1 MDSKVLGMKAA
12 EAFETRGIS
21 CETAARFEIYTARSV
36 QNSNGRREV
45 VPDPDGNIIVFPTI
59 EHGTTVAEKYR
70 RMPWEIED
78 GRPRFWQRE
87 GGRRTFWNSDVLDD
101 PALTDGR
108 MPLVITEG
116 EVDGLTA
123 IESGWPLTVSVP
135 DGAPPVPEGRKPDD
149 LDPLDPE
156 AERTSK
162 FQFIWNNRDRLKPIK
177 RFIIASDDDEPGQR
191 LAAELVRRLSAARC
205 LYVTYP
211 EEPRVLGKNG
221 KLRPCKDL
229 NEVCMHFGL
238 EAVRDVLNNAK
249 PYPVRGLYR
258 LFDYPDL
265 PPLVTYKTGLGMLDH
280 NLTIF
285 PGEFMV
291 VTGIPGHGKSTWV
304 LNIARQMSDKH
315 EWRTAIYSPEMS
327 IIPHLRDKLRRI
339 KLGRRPFYLDLNE
352 IARVDGWINDW
363 FLFIDD
369 DPAGNDLDTDL
380 TLDWILDRAT
390 DAVLRDGIRLLI
402 IDPWN
407 EVEHARRKDESTG
420 RSACCVDGENNT
432 VSPSSS
438 SHTQPKTSA
447 RTASR
452 DHRRCTT
459 SMGPRTGTTSPTM
472 AS

>member
-1 MDSKVLGMKAA
+1 
-12 EAFETRGIS
+12 
-21 CETAARFEIYTARSV
+21 
-36 QNSNGRREV
+36 
-45 VPDPDGNIIVFPTI
+45 
-59 EHGTTVAEKYR
+59 
-70 RMPWEIED
+70 
-78 GRPRFWQRE
+78 
-87 GGRRTFWNSDVLDD
+87 
-101 PALTDGR
+101 
-108 MPLVITEG
+108 
-116 EVDGLTA
+116 
-123 IESGWPLTVSVP
+123 
-135 DGAPPVPEGRKPDD
+135 
-149 LDPLDPE
+149 
-156 AERTSK
+156 
-162 FQFIWNNRDRLKPIK
+162 
-177 RFIIASDDDEPGQR
+177 
-191 LAAELVRRLSAARC
+191 
-205 LYVTYP
+205 
-211 EEPRVLGKNG
+211 
-221 KLRPCKDL
+221 
-229 NEVCMHFGL
+229 
-238 EAVRDVLNNAK
+238 VRDVLNNAK

-420 RSACCVDGENNT
+420 EYIGRAIRMLRRWGKQYGVAVIVVAHPTKDVGKDGKSRPPTLYDIDGSAHWYNKPDHGVVIYTDEPNT
-432 VSPSSS
+432 
-438 SHTQPKTSA
+438 A
-447 RTASR
+447 TAYIRKVRFDDSGSKGHIKFR
-452 DHRRCTT
+452 FDVEACAYK
-459 SMGPRTGTTSPTM
+459 SLDD
-472 AS
+472 